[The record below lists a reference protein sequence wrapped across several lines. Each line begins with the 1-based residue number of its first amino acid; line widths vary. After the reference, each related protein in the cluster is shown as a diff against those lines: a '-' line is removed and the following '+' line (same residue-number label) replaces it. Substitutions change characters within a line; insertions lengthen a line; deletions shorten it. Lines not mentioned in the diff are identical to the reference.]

1 MMERPETVSYDPK
14 DECTIF
20 CGDTHL
26 NVTWRIPGALVS
38 SMPRTSD
45 WPKFARNSWRGRQ
58 EDET

>member
-38 SMPRTSD
+38 SRD
-45 WPKFARNSWRGRQ
+45 AKNLRLAQVRQ
-58 EDET
+58 EFLAW